1 MPQGGEEQCQ
11 EVRGYWSDCQFGPQS
26 RTRANLRRMLDAHE
40 IAARTVD
47 EAHTAI
53 QAVNDM
59 SKHVNMYCTRY
70 SPSVRQYIGG
80 PLIVMSTAAAVDRIL

>member
-1 MPQGGEEQCQ
+1 
-11 EVRGYWSDCQFGPQS
+11 
-26 RTRANLRRMLDAHE
+26 MLDAHE

-53 QAVNDM
+53 QAGNEM
-59 SKHVNMYCTRY
+59 SEYVTIYCTRC

-80 PLIVMSTAAAVDRIL
+80 PLMVMSTAAAVDRILLEKILLMNYR